1 MTEEYIYQRERD
13 LLDYFRN
20 NLTDPE
26 SRGVNTTDTFT
37 ATAIQT
43 IFTLKNNLVKNVA
56 DTITVNAVTK
66 YKGSDYT
73 VTYGEGKKP
82 TTVTLTSTATVGWT
96 VVIGYHYG
104 ESMIEREYS
113 RTDVKLPRIVIMF
126 LTGSEGF
133 AALGDYVESTLGSYF
148 NVSYRIEIRS
158 KYATQA
164 RELSSQA
171 FNLCKKMR
179 HASLFRTNVTR
190 PSALMNF
197 DYDREKE
204 SYVWQ
209 FTVDIQYEIM
219 FQ

>member
-26 SRGVNTTDTFT
+26 ARGTDTTDTFT
-37 ATAIQT
+37 ATALQT
-43 IFTLKNNLVKNVA
+43 KFTLKNNFVKNVA
-56 DTITVNAVTK
+56 DTITVNSVTK
-66 YKGSDYT
+66 YKGSDYY
-73 VTYGEGKKP
+73 VTYGEGKNV
-82 TTVTLTSTATVGWT
+82 TTVTLSTAASVGNS

-104 ESMIEREYS
+104 ESFVEREFS
-113 RTDVKLPRIVIMF
+113 RTDVKLPRIIIMF
-126 LTGSEGF
+126 LSGSEGF

-158 KYATQA
+158 KYASQA
-164 RELSSQA
+164 RQLSSEA

-179 HASLFRTNVTR
+179 HSNLYRTNITR
-190 PSALMNF
+190 PNALMNF

-204 SYVWQ
+204 CYIWM
-209 FTVDIQYEIM
+209 FNIDIQWEIM

>member
-1 MTEEYIYQRERD
+1 MTEEYIYQRERE

-20 NLTDPE
+20 NITDPE
-26 SRGVNTTDTFT
+26 DRGIDTTDTFT
-37 ATAIQT
+37 ATALQT
-43 IFTLKNNLVKNVA
+43 VFTLKNNLVKNVA
-56 DTITVNAVTK
+56 DTITVNSVTK

-82 TTVTLTSTATVGWT
+82 TIVTLKTAATLGWA

-126 LTGSEGF
+126 LTGSEAF

-148 NVSYRIEIRS
+148 NVSYRLEIRS

-164 RELSSQA
+164 RQLASEA
-171 FNLCKKMR
+171 FNLCRKMR
-179 HASLFRTNVTR
+179 HSGLYRTNITR
-190 PSALMNF
+190 PNAMMNF

-204 SYVWQ
+204 AYIWQ
-209 FTVDIQYEIM
+209 FTVDIQWEIM